1 MSIIFF
7 IGITLINYIKFQ
19 WQIELNELMFLEI
32 SDIIWKQK
40 MEKITKIKITK
51 MRKWWKKQKNNN
63 NKFNIIRG
71 ILRQKLEL
79 RKKIKT
85 PKSDFFD
92 FI

>member
-1 MSIIFF
+1 
-7 IGITLINYIKFQ
+7 
-19 WQIELNELMFLEI
+19 
-32 SDIIWKQK
+32 